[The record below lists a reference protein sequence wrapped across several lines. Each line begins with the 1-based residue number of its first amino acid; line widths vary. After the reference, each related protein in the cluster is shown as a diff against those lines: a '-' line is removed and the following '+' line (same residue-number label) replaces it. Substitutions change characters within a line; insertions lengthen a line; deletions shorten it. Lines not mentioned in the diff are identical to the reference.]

1 MLLSS
6 SEKNLFKEN
15 LFMNQIVK
23 LREQII
29 KFESEIKQK
38 KIFMINLFKKRFEI
52 LKQTGDFALENEVIH
67 SCLFGNGI
75 N

>member
-1 MLLSS
+1 MD
-6 SEKNLFKEN
+6 
-15 LFMNQIVK
+15 QIVK

-29 KFESEIKQK
+29 KYDTEIKQK
-38 KIFMINLFKKRFEI
+38 KNYQINLFKKRFEI
-52 LKQTGDFALENEVIH
+52 LKQTGEFALENEVVY